1 MKTHEFIIS
10 WNSWAL
16 AYLSK
21 DFTVPVDVVR
31 VQFNVDCLFHPA
43 WAEMGIMINKLYLIP
58 EQAES
63 GIVSMLWNSQGAFIW
78 QTFLMKKDSSLA
90 IFLAGKWGLYVAHSR
105 CLLATFLCGPI
116 QCCIWSNVAFGA
128 EQTAKQ
134 FSNSGKQFLVVVYT
148 EVLASLKAE
157 FAAINR
163 GTPKKPPQKRNMVHL
178 VLFFIFWKW

>member
-1 MKTHEFIIS
+1 MNLSSHEI
-10 WNSWAL
+10 SWAL

-90 IFLAGKWGLYVAHSR
+90 IFLAGKWGMYVAHSR
-105 CLLATFLCGPI
+105 CLLATFLCGPV
-116 QCCIWSNVAFGA
+116 QCCIWSNVAFGV

-134 FSNSGKQFLVVVYT
+134 LVTLQTISCSCLYRRFVIFKSRVNSSQ
-148 EVLASLKAE
+148 
-157 FAAINR
+157 
-163 GTPKKPPQKRNMVHL
+163 
-178 VLFFIFWKW
+178 

>member
-1 MKTHEFIIS
+1 MEMISLWNQCQINHWLIFKTHEFIIS

-90 IFLAGKWGLYVAHSR
+90 IFWQENEGCMLLIQDVCWQLAYVV
-105 CLLATFLCGPI
+105 
-116 QCCIWSNVAFGA
+116 QCNVAFGA

-134 FSNSGKQFLVVVYT
+134 LVT
-148 EVLASLKAE
+148 LANNL
-157 FAAINR
+157 
-163 GTPKKPPQKRNMVHL
+163 L
-178 VLFFIFWKW
+178 